1 MPPEQRRAHRAMDSP
16 APPALRAAPPQT
28 RTMGEEERMPA
39 TRVKPKSRAAV
50 TFGDLAIYFSQE
62 EWERLSPAQRGLYK
76 DVMLENYQTLVSL
89 GLSRQ
94 KPNMIAL
101 LEKGK
106 APWMERFVRRPRGL
120 GGWRDHRR
128 VQVGGA
134 ACPPWRQ
141 VPQQK
146 MPEERCTA
154 EAERRRHRP
163 QNLSEE
169 QLLAKRRSAAERSRR
184 YRQKMSA
191 EQRASDTER
200 RRRWRQN
207 LSEEQLL
214 AQCRSEAERSQR
226 YRQKMSEQQRA
237 SEVERRRRCDRMYL
251 KGNYWHNVPH

>member
-1 MPPEQRRAHRAMDSP
+1 
-16 APPALRAAPPQT
+16 
-28 RTMGEEERMPA
+28 MGEEERMPA

-50 TFGDLAIYFSQE
+50 TFGDLAIYFSRE
-62 EWERLSPAQRGLYK
+62 EWERLSPAHDVRGPGHLLLPGGVGEAEPTQRGLYK

-120 GGWRDHRR
+120 GGCRDHRR

-134 ACPPWRQ
+134 ACPAWRQ

-146 MPEERCTA
+146 MPEERCTS
-154 EAERRRHRP
+154 EAERRRHGP

-184 YRQKMSA
+184 YRQKMS
-191 EQRASDTER
+191 
-200 RRRWRQN
+200 
-207 LSEEQLL
+207 
-214 AQCRSEAERSQR
+214 
-226 YRQKMSEQQRA
+226 EQQRA
-237 SEVERRRRCDRMYL
+237 SEVDEKRQHRNRMYL

>member
-1 MPPEQRRAHRAMDSP
+1 MCSP

-28 RTMGEEERMPA
+28 RTMGEEERVPA

-62 EWERLSPAQRGLYK
+62 EWEWLSPAQRGLYK

-120 GGWRDHRR
+120 GGCKDNRR

-134 ACPPWRQ
+134 ACPAWRQ

-146 MPEERCTA
+146 MPEEQCTS
-154 EAERRRHRP
+154 ETERRRRRPGP

-214 AQCRSEAERSQR
+214 AQRRSEAERSQR

-237 SEVERRRRCDRMYL
+237 SEVEKRRRRDRMYL
-251 KGNYWHNVPH
+251 TGNYWHNVPH